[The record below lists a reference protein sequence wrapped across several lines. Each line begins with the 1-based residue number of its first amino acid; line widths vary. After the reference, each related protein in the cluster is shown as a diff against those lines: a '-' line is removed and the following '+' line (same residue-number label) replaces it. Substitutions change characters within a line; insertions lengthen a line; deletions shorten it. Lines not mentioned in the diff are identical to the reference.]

1 MNTSTTASPSVAG
14 IYELAREHLTTL
26 CDEFLDGDPVR
37 IVSAW
42 RCAGRMDPDDLADTY
57 EGPYGLRLRVINDIG
72 SERAEAGCCERDCYE
87 AFAALRL
94 AYGKDWPREALR
106 DYCTV
111 FEGFEPSKAD
121 SVTSLRWQSAC
132 TLYGNFKFANGEPST
147 KAA

>member
-1 MNTSTTASPSVAG
+1 MNTCTTATPSVAG
-14 IYELAREHLTTL
+14 IYQLAREHLTTL

-42 RCAGRMDPDDLADTY
+42 RCAERIAPEDLAHPY
-57 EGPYGLRLRVINDIG
+57 EGPYELRLRVIGDIG
-72 SERAEAGCCERDCYE
+72 SERAEAGCGEHDCYE

-121 SVTSLRWQSAC
+121 SVASLRWQSARV
-132 TLYGNFKFANGEPST
+132 LYDNFKFADGEPPT
-147 KAA
+147 KTA